1 MRHLFRL
8 FIVFF
13 LAIPAFAGAENKF
26 TRIDTDDDGGAR
38 ALQIGIVTYGG
49 NGVSVDLIGA
59 VHVGDKA
66 YYEDLNKRFTTYDS
80 LLFELVAPEGADF
93 SKLAGRR
100 KGLLS
105 TAQVGLTKL
114 FDLSFQLDEIDY
126 GAENFVHADLS
137 PKGVRESMAERDE
150 SMYTLFWRVFYASI
164 NEYAKDPLGLRDW
177 QMLAG
182 MVGADEDM
190 SLKTMFAYQMTDLD
204 QIGDILGDDSSSTIV
219 GARNERAIEVL
230 HEQLDAGGN
239 RIGIFYGVAHMPDL
253 EERLLGMGL
262 EYESTRWVDAWLLND

>member
-1 MRHLFRL
+1 M
-8 FIVFF
+8 
-13 LAIPAFAGAENKF
+13 
-26 TRIDTDDDGGAR
+26 
-38 ALQIGIVTYGG
+38 
-49 NGVSVDLIGA
+49 
-59 VHVGDKA
+59 
-66 YYEDLNKRFTTYDS
+66 
-80 LLFELVAPEGADF
+80 
-93 SKLAGRR
+93 
-100 KGLLS
+100 
-105 TAQVGLTKL
+105 
-114 FDLSFQLDEIDY
+114 
-126 GAENFVHADLS
+126 HADLS

-204 QIGDILGDDSSSTIV
+204 QIRDILGDDSNSTIV

-253 EERLLGMGL
+253 EERLLEMGL
-262 EYESTRWVDAWLLND
+262 EYERTRWVDAWLLND